1 MSFSKTINCPQC
13 GVSLNNVIKYTALMK
28 CPQCGSVLV
37 YENESFRSM
46 GKIATLADEPSLLC
60 LNQSFS
66 YQDVKFTPIGKVRYR
81 YDIGFWEEW
90 FVIDSK
96 GKEFWVSVDEGDFAF
111 EVPFDIKKKF
121 PKKSELKVSAT
132 IFFEGISWVVSEL
145 GEGSCEG
152 FEGQLPEMIR
162 IGEKFDYI
170 HFTSLKGEDFLS
182 VECYKDGTQKAYRG
196 YWVDAYEI
204 KRVS

>member
-1 MSFSKTINCPQC
+1 M
-13 GVSLNNVIKYTALMK
+13 
-28 CPQCGSVLV
+28 
-37 YENESFRSM
+37 
-46 GKIATLADEPSLLC
+46 
-60 LNQSFS
+60 
-66 YQDVKFTPIGKVRYR
+66 
-81 YDIGFWEEW
+81 
-90 FVIDSK
+90 IDSK